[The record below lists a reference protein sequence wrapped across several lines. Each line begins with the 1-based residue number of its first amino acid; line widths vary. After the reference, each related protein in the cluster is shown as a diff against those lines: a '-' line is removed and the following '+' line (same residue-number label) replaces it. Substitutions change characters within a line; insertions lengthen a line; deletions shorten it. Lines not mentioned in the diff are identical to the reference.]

1 MMPGQSSARR
11 LIGTDGARRPAK
23 CSLGRFEMILLGRST
38 PRLAYDRAFPR
49 SAHMMLAHAD
59 AVDLEPVPVLLA
71 FALDLGDRNLT
82 VVEQGV
88 SVHVFE
94 DLVVISPHRIS
105 LVHPPGCHA
114 DRRPA

>member
-1 MMPGQSSARR
+1 
-11 LIGTDGARRPAK
+11 
-23 CSLGRFEMILLGRST
+23 
-38 PRLAYDRAFPR
+38 
-49 SAHMMLAHAD
+49 MMLAHAD

-94 DLVVISPHRIS
+94 DLVVISHIE
-105 LVHPPGCHA
+105 
-114 DRRPA
+114 